1 VKRKTYIMKQLHLL
15 FFILLSL
22 PALSASYTL
31 DNIPNPKVTDSR
43 TYVSNPDGIIQPS
56 TVQQLNVLM
65 DSLEK
70 TTRTEVALVLVESI
84 GNENIELFAT
94 DLFAKWGIG
103 KAKEDNG
110 LLVLFVLDQ
119 RKLRFEV
126 GYGIEGLLPDAMC
139 IRIQNQSMTPYFKK
153 GDYDSGFL
161 NGMQHVVSIL
171 KQENFVAEKKSIPW
185 GQILP
190 IVAAIYLIMLAISF
204 IWISSSVK
212 KVRNNFLLKTN
223 MSKYK
228 ALKSEKSGILLVL
241 NILIPAV
248 SLFIIIF
255 FSNPIYLVFLIGI
268 PIITLPANLYGK
280 MMMRKIRRQPIP
292 CTACDGKMHI
302 LSERKEDAVLKLSQQ
317 FEEQLH
323 AVDYDVFV
331 CDDCGN
337 EAIFTLD
344 KPSIYSECPKC
355 KTKAFILHDKKVIVA
370 PSFVSGGTERTTY
383 KCKFCGYEEHN
394 NTHLPR
400 ISRSAGS
407 FAAGAAAGS
416 IFSGRGGF
424 GGGGGGFGG
433 GSFGGGFSGGGGAT
447 GSW

>member
-1 VKRKTYIMKQLHLL
+1 MKHLQLFLL
-15 FFILLSL
+15 ILLSL
-22 PALSASYTL
+22 PAFGASYTL
-31 DNIPNPKVTDSR
+31 DNIPNPKVYDSR
-43 TYVSNPDGIIQPS
+43 TYVSNPDGIIQAT
-56 TVQQLNVLM
+56 TVQQINILL

-70 TTRTEVALVLVESI
+70 TTRTEVAVVLVESI
-84 GNENIELFAT
+84 GNESIELFAT

-119 RKLRFEV
+119 RKIRFET
-126 GYGIEGLLPDAMC
+126 GYGIEGLLTDAMSS
-139 IRIQNQSMTPYFKK
+139 RIQNQSMFPYFKAN
-153 GDYDSGFL
+153 DYDTGFL
-161 NGMQHVVSIL
+161 KGMQHVVSVL
-171 KQENFVAEKKSIPW
+171 KQENFVAEKKTIPW

-190 IVAAIYLIMLAISF
+190 LVAAAYLIVFIIAF
-204 IWISSSVK
+204 IWLSSSVK
-212 KVRNNFLLKTN
+212 KIRNNTLLKTN

-228 ALKSEKSGILLVL
+228 ALKSEKSGIMLVL
-241 NILIPAV
+241 NIIIPV
-248 SLFIIIF
+248 IGLFIIIF

-268 PIITLPANLYGK
+268 PIVTLPANLYGK
-280 MMMRKIRRQPIP
+280 IMMSKIRRQPIP
-292 CTACDGKMHI
+292 CTACDGKMHL
-302 LSERKEDAVLKLSQQ
+302 LSEKKEDTFLKLPQQ

-355 KTKAFILHDKKVIVA
+355 KTKAFILHDKRVIVE
-370 PSFVSGGTERTTY
+370 PSFVSAGTERTTY

-416 IFSGRGGF
+416 LFSGRGGF
-424 GGGGGGFGG
+424 GGGGGFSG